1 MDIAVAGGIQS
12 PHGMKTNP
20 VGALIVAALCLSSLL
35 SIGLVIYYLTTM
47 RQLERV
53 RAHSLQMNNTMT
65 FLQDLAGTA
74 VNYSRTNVTIDPILF
89 QYGLKMR
96 PTATAPAAAI
106 PGPVRPTR

>member
-1 MDIAVAGGIQS
+1 
-12 PHGMKTNP
+12 MKNNP

-53 RAHSLQMNNTMT
+53 RAQSLQMNSTMT

-74 VNYSRTNVTIDPILF
+74 VNYSRTNAAIDPILF

-96 PTATAPAAAI
+96 PATPMPSVTI
-106 PGPVRPTR
+106 PGPVRPNR